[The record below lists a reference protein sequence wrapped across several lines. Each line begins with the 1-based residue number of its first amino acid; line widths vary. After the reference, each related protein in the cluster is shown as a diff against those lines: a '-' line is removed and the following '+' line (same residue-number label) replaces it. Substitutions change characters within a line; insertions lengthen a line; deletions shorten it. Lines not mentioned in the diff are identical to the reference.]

1 MIQNSIADVWSGLWQ
16 PLTSPAVF
24 RWQLWVVVAV
34 IVAAATLVWA
44 AASLRSAIGRAFAIP
59 MDDGSRD
66 DSGAVFVSPS
76 TAARLRF
83 IDQYGIDAY
92 RGVFDTIPF
101 DSVDNDLSVLVHIDP
116 SIAAEV
122 AALVGMEA
130 EQNG

>member
-34 IVAAATLVWA
+34 IVAAPALVWV
-44 AASLRSAIGRAFAIP
+44 AASLCSAIGRAFTIP

-66 DSGAVFVSPS
+66 DNGAVFVSSS

-83 IDQYGIDAY
+83 IDQYGITAY
-92 RGVFDTIPF
+92 RSVFDSVPF
-101 DSVDNDLSVLVHIDP
+101 DSADKQLSVLVYIDP

-122 AALVGMEA
+122 SALVGMEA
-130 EQNG
+130 EQ

>member
-1 MIQNSIADVWSGLWQ
+1 MIQNSITDVWSGLWQ
-16 PLTSPAVF
+16 PLSSPAVF
-24 RWQLWVVVAV
+24 RWELWVVVAV
-34 IVAAATLVWA
+34 IVAAAALVWA
-44 AASLRSAIGRAFAIP
+44 AASLGSAIGRAFAIP

-66 DSGAVFVSPS
+66 DSGAIFVSSS

-83 IDQYGIDAY
+83 IDQYGIAAY
-92 RGVFDTIPF
+92 RGVFDTIQF
-101 DSVDNDLSVLVHIDP
+101 DSADKQLSVLVHIDP